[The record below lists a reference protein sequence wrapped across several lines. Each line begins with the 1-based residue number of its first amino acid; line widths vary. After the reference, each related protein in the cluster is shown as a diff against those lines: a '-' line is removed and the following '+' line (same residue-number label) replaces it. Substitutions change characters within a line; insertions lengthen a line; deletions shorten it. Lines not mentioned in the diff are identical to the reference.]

1 MRRDDETAMACELI
15 EKNINCPKT
24 CSIGRLFDGVAAI
37 LGLAETVSAEAEA
50 AMLLEEAAFR
60 GAKKRRDDGWTVPIS
75 GEGPAVISTES
86 LVERIVS
93 MRRAGADI
101 DEAAYAFH
109 AALARTA
116 VETALRIREESGLN
130 DVTLSGG
137 AFQNRLLLGLI
148 IDGLRE
154 KRFDI
159 HLPRKI
165 PFNDGCI
172 ALGQIAVARELLY
185 NE

>member
-1 MRRDDETAMACELI
+1 
-15 EKNINCPKT
+15 
-24 CSIGRLFDGVAAI
+24 
-37 LGLAETVSAEAEA
+37 
-50 AMLLEEAAFR
+50 
-60 GAKKRRDDGWTVPIS
+60 
-75 GEGPAVISTES
+75 
-86 LVERIVS
+86 VEHIVTL
-93 MRRAGADI
+93 RRAGAGV
-101 DEAAYAFH
+101 DETAYAFH

-116 VETALRIREESGLN
+116 VETARRIREESGLN
-130 DVTLSGG
+130 DVALSGG

-159 HLPRKI
+159 HLPKKI

-172 ALGQIAVARELLY
+172 ALGQVAVARELLD

>member
-1 MRRDDETAMACELI
+1 MACELI
-15 EKNINCPKT
+15 EKNINCPAT
-24 CSIGRLFDGVAAI
+24 CSSGRLFDGVAAI
-37 LGLAETVSAEAEA
+37 LGLTETVSAEAEA

-60 GAKKRRDDGWTVPIS
+60 GVKGRRDDGWAIPLS
-75 GEGPAVISTES
+75 GTERVVIPTQSI
-86 LVERIVS
+86 VEHIVTL
-93 MRRAGADI
+93 RRAGAGV
-101 DEAAYAFH
+101 DETAYAFH

-116 VETALRIREESGLN
+116 VETARRIREESGLN
-130 DVTLSGG
+130 DVALSGG

-159 HLPRKI
+159 HLPKKI